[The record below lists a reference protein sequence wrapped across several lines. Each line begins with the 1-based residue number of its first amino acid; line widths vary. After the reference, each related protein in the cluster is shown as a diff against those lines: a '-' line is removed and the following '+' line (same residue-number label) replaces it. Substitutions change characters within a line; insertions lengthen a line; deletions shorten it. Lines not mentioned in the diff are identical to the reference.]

1 MAGRGGVL
9 PFPSLALPLC
19 YCCMDHCFILCA
31 AAAARVVGCFHVS
44 LLTPSALRF
53 FSVRTWNGFSLFFE
67 SDISPGLCTNT
78 WKRKEKEKNVIVG
91 IAKAEAHTQITISL
105 FLCTVSVWIVKS
117 ATPSTTERVL
127 ANLALIPNRL
137 RRIDKAF
144 LSPERWNLFKESGK
158 VTIPSTVTAGP
169 RWDAACLT
177 N

>member
-1 MAGRGGVL
+1 M
-9 PFPSLALPLC
+9 
-19 YCCMDHCFILCA
+19 
-31 AAAARVVGCFHVS
+31 
-44 LLTPSALRF
+44 
-53 FSVRTWNGFSLFFE
+53 E
-67 SDISPGLCTNT
+67 K
-78 WKRKEKEKNVIVG
+78 KRKGKNVIVG

-169 RWDAACLT
+169 GRCLFDKLGKGLDVT
-177 N
+177 PGNEGDFKMELFPLLDNLYVFVFVMVNLHRYGHLHKVDFERFVYM